1 MRVLILTILTLIGQL
16 TFAQEDKSKRPS
28 PPANTKVTTTDG
40 VTIDINYSR
49 PSLKGRRLGVDIAPI
64 GKVWRTGAN
73 EATTIE
79 FNKDVLVEGK
89 KLAAGKY
96 GLYSIPGEHE
106 TTLMFSKVWNQWGT
120 KYDAKDD
127 ALRVSVSNSTSSNM
141 QEQFKINATEDGNIS
156 LEWGEYAIPFKVKA
170 SN

>member
-1 MRVLILTILTLIGQL
+1 MRLLFLKIFTLIGQIR
-16 TFAQEDKSKRPS
+16 FAQTDKSKRPS
-28 PPANTKVTTTDG
+28 PPDNTKVTTTDG

-49 PSLKGRRLGVDIAPI
+49 PSLKGRKLGVDIAPV

-106 TTLMFSKVWNQWGT
+106 TTLMFSKVWDQWGT

-127 ALRVSVSNSTSSNM
+127 ALRVSVSNGTSSNA
-141 QEQFKINATEDGNIS
+141 QEQFKISATPEGTVS
-156 LEWGEYAIPFKVKA
+156 LEWGEYVVPFKVKA

>member
-16 TFAQEDKSKRPS
+16 TFAQTDKSKRPS
-28 PPANTKVTTTDG
+28 PPDNTKVTTTDG
-40 VTIDINYSR
+40 VTIDIHYSR
-49 PSLKGRRLGVDIAPI
+49 PSLKGRQLGVDIVPV

-96 GLYSIPGEHE
+96 GLYTIPGENE
-106 TTLMFSKVWNQWGT
+106 TTIMFSKVWDQWGT

-127 ALRVSVSNSTSSNM
+127 ALRVSVKNDTASSP
-141 QEQFKINATEDGNIS
+141 QEQFKISATPAGKVS
-156 LEWGEYAIPFKVKA
+156 LAWGAYVVPFKIQA
-170 SN
+170 SK

>member
-1 MRVLILTILTLIGQL
+1 MKVLIFTILTLIGQL
-16 TFAQEDKSKRPS
+16 TFAQTDKSKRPS
-28 PPANTKVTTTDG
+28 PPDHTKVTTTDG
-40 VTIDINYSR
+40 ITIDINYSR
-49 PSLKGRRLGVDIAPI
+49 PSLKGRQLVVDIAPI

-89 KLAAGKY
+89 KLPAGKY

-106 TTLMFSKVWNQWGT
+106 TTLMFNKVWNQWGT
-120 KYDAKDD
+120 KYEANED
-127 ALRVSVSNSTSSNM
+127 ALRVSVSNGTSSNA
-141 QEQFKINATEDGNIS
+141 QEQFKISATPEGTVS
-156 LEWGEYAIPFKVKA
+156 LEWGEYVVPFKVKA